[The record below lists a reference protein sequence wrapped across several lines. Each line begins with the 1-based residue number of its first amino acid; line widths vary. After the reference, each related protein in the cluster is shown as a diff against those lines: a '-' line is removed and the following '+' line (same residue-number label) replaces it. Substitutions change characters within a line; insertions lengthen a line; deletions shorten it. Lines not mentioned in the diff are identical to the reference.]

1 MRTMIPLLLALAAG
15 TGCAKAND
23 DRTAAA
29 AADHAPA
36 VAEVTVDQVDHL
48 LADHACQAV
57 DANGTPLRQK
67 MGVLPGALLLT
78 DMDAIGEL
86 PADKAKPLVFYCAN
100 TACSAS
106 HYAAEKAIAAGYT
119 HVQVMPDGIAGWVK
133 AGKKTQSI

>member
-15 TGCAKAND
+15 AGCTKAKD
-23 DRTAAA
+23 DQAA
-29 AADHAPA
+29 HAPA
-36 VAEVTVDQVDHL
+36 VAEVTIDQVDHMI
-48 LADHACQAV
+48 ADHACQPV

-67 MGVLPGALLLT
+67 MGVLPGALLLS

-119 HVQVMPDGIAGWVK
+119 HVQVMPEGIAGWVN
-133 AGKKTQSI
+133 AGKQTQSI